1 MDELIRQAIDILRGI
16 WQRRWLAL
24 GVAWLAGIVGAV
36 ALFRIP
42 DQYEASARVYVD
54 TQSVLRP
61 LMSGLAVEP
70 NVDQMVNMLS
80 RTLISRPNIEKL
92 VRMTDM
98 DLSASSPG
106 QRERIVDSLMRKVR
120 ISGAGG
126 TGRASRENLFT
137 LSYRDSRPEHA
148 KKVVQS
154 MLSIF
159 VESGLGDKRE
169 DAVQA
174 RRFIEDQIRTYEQR
188 LAEAENR
195 RKEFKLKYMGL
206 MGPEGRDYFGRLTA
220 VNEQLSQAR
229 TELHAAEESRDAL
242 KKEMTGE
249 DPVFI
254 PDAGAR
260 APASEPG
267 IVPELD
273 ARIESMKKALDELLR
288 QYTEQHPD
296 VVGTRR
302 VIADLEA
309 QRKKEIAARRK
320 ASPSGSPLSP
330 LDKNPVYQQLKFAH
344 AEAEAKV
351 AALRARVGAYQAEYE
366 RLQAAQE
373 SLPRIEA
380 ELAQLNRD
388 YEIQKRNY
396 ENLVQRRESAAMSSD
411 MDAAGSANFRVIDP
425 PRVSSSPV
433 EPNRLLLLPL
443 VFIAALGVGVL
454 VSFAWSQ
461 IRPMIHD
468 GRVLRAISGRPL
480 LGSVSRVPNEA
491 LVAKTRRLHVAFF
504 GSLAALVAFYG
515 VGVALVLWNSR
526 HVAG

>member
-1 MDELIRQAIDILRGI
+1 MDELIRQAVDILRGI
-16 WQRRWLAL
+16 WQRRWLGL
-24 GVAWLAGIVGAV
+24 GVTWLAGIIGAV

-70 NVDQMVNMLS
+70 NIDQTISILS

-98 DLSASSPG
+98 DLKVSSPD
-106 QRERIVDSLMRKVR
+106 QRDRMVDSLMRKIR
-120 ISGAGG
+120 IGGAGAAG
-126 TGRASRENLFT
+126 RTGRENLYT
-137 LSYRDSRPEHA
+137 LSYRDTRPEFA

-169 DAVQA
+169 DAIQA

-195 RKEFKLKYMGL
+195 RKNFKLKYMGL
-206 MGPEGRDYFGRLTA
+206 MGPEGRDYFGRLTT
-220 VNEQLSQAR
+220 VKEQLSQAQ
-229 TELHAAEESRDAL
+229 TELYAAEQSRDAL
-242 KKEMTGE
+242 KREMTGE
-249 DPVFI
+249 DPVF
-254 PDAGAR
+254 PLGAGAG
-260 APASEPG
+260 AAASDLG

-273 ARIESMKKALDELLR
+273 ARIDAMKKALDDLLR
-288 QYTEQHPD
+288 RYTEKHPD

-302 VIADLEA
+302 VIAELEA

-320 ASPSGSPLSP
+320 ASPTGSLGS
-330 LDKNPVYQQLKFAH
+330 LDKNPVFQQLKYAH

-351 AALRARVGAYQAEYE
+351 AALRARVGAYQAEYD
-366 RLQAAQE
+366 RLHAAQE
-373 SLPRIEA
+373 SLPKIEA

-396 ENLVQRRESAAMSSD
+396 DNLVQRRESAAMSSD
-411 MDAAGSANFRVIDP
+411 MDAAGGADFRVIDP
-425 PRVSSSPV
+425 PRVSPTPV

-443 VFIAALGVGVL
+443 VFIAALGAGVFA
-454 VSFAWSQ
+454 SFVWSQ
-461 IRPMIHD
+461 IRPMIHN
-468 GRVLRAISGRPL
+468 GRGLRAITGRPL
-480 LGSVSRVPNEA
+480 LGSVSLVPDENLA
-491 LVAKTRRLHVAFF
+491 TRGRHLQIVFF
-504 GSLAALVAFYG
+504 SSLATLVAFYG
-515 VGVALVLWNSR
+515 VGIALVVWKG
-526 HVAG
+526 HAAIG